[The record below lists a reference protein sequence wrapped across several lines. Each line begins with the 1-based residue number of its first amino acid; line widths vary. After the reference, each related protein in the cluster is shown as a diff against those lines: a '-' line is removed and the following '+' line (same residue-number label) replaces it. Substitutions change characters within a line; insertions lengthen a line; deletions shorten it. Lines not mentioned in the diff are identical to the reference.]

1 MDSIY
6 LVKYLSKLE
15 TLDKN
20 NNKKIENFNSS
31 SVAIGGNIIGLLI
44 GAYAAYLSYECNSRH
59 NMGEPLKIVY
69 ALFAFFFGLIYLLYY
84 LLFRS
89 DYCRIE

>member
-15 TLDKN
+15 IN
-20 NNKKIENFNSS
+20 NNDNKKIEKFDTSNVS
-31 SVAIGGNIIGLLI
+31 IIGNIIGLLI
-44 GAYAAYLSYECNSRH
+44 GGYAAYLSYECNTRN
-59 NMGEPLKIVY
+59 NMSEPIKILY
-69 ALFAFFFGLIYLLYY
+69 AALAFFFGLLYLLYY

-89 DYCRIE
+89 DYCSV